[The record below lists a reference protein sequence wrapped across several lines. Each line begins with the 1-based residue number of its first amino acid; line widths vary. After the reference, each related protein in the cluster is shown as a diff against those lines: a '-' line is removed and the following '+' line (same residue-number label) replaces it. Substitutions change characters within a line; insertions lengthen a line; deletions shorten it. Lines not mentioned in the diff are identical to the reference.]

1 MGGRLGR
8 AERGQW
14 RGSGGGKPETMGE
27 IEGVWGGWGLSG
39 FAPSAAHFNSFS
51 SYTCGSL
58 GPDVCSFVI
67 QAGIIPYMIL
77 KSRKCLVIIKLFNIA
92 KVSLSADRNIAKEL
106 ITCQK
111 PSQID
116 PSGGTAQS
124 ILANTRHP
132 ADTFLIFYRLQWSV
146 LLNFLKVQRGKE

>member
-1 MGGRLGR
+1 M
-8 AERGQW
+8 
-14 RGSGGGKPETMGE
+14 
-27 IEGVWGGWGLSG
+27 
-39 FAPSAAHFNSFS
+39 
-51 SYTCGSL
+51 
-58 GPDVCSFVI
+58 
-67 QAGIIPYMIL
+67 
-77 KSRKCLVIIKLFNIA
+77 VIIKLFNIA
-92 KVSLSADRNIAKEL
+92 KVPPPADRNIAKEL

-124 ILANTRHP
+124 ILANTSHP